1 MAPAKQPNPPFF
13 QHGLRTKP
21 KNRTLSRR
29 MFLGSLG
36 AAGVATPFLPLLHG
50 RARAGEFPVRV
61 IFLFSANGTIHE
73 NWVPTG
79 SESDWQLSP
88 ILTPLEAFKDQLIV
102 IDGLRQLRPGP
113 GDDHQKGMGM
123 LWTGNAL
130 LEGGD
135 FEGGNGGTVGWG
147 GNISIDQEIANAI
160 GKQTA
165 YKSLEFGVQ
174 TGGASVWSRMSYA
187 GSNQPIAPEDSPT
200 EMFDRLFGDLDID
213 TTALEKL
220 KAERRS
226 VIDLVKGDLGSLT
239 QKYGAEDK
247 LKIEAHLEAIRAIE
261 QRNDLAVPACEVP
274 SVDLAIDHQSND
286 NFPAVSRLQID
297 LMVMALACDLTR
309 VASLQWSAA
318 VSGTRFNWV
327 GVPEGHHDLSHL
339 GDGDQSMVDK
349 LTAINTWYAGE
360 VAYLLQKLS
369 EVPEGAGTMLDNT
382 LVVWGNELSRG
393 NSHGNHPMP
402 FVLAGGAGGR
412 VMPGRFL
419 YHDDV
424 PHNRLLVS
432 LGQIMG
438 LDAMQSF
445 GDADP
450 GTGGLQGL

>member
-1 MAPAKQPNPPFF
+1 MAPTTQPKPPFRE
-13 QHGLRTKP
+13 HGLRTKP

-36 AAGVATPFLPLLHG
+36 AAGVATPFLPLLSG
-50 RARAGEFPVRV
+50 RARAGEFPVRL
-61 IFLFSANGTIHE
+61 ILLFSANGTIHE

-79 SESDWQLSP
+79 SEADWQLSP
-88 ILTPLEAFKDQLIV
+88 ILTPLQAFQDQLVV

-123 LWTGNAL
+123 LWTGNQL

-147 GNISIDQEIANAI
+147 GSISIDQEIASAI
-160 GKQTA
+160 GAQTA

-226 VIDLVKGDLGSLT
+226 VIDLVKGDLGSLGN
-239 QKYGAEDK
+239 KYGTDDR
-247 LKIEAHLEAIRAIE
+247 LKIEAHLDAIRAIE

-274 SVDLAIDHQSND
+274 ALDLSADHQAND

-309 VASLQWSAA
+309 VASLQWSAS
-318 VSGTRFNWV
+318 VSGTRFNWLD
-327 GVPEGHHDLSHL
+327 VPEGHHDLSHL
-339 GDGDQSMVDK
+339 GDGDASMVEK
-349 LTAINTWYAGE
+349 LTTINTWYAGE
-360 VAYLLQKLS
+360 VAYLLQRLS

-393 NSHGNHPMP
+393 NSHGSQPMP

-412 VMPGRFL
+412 LMPGRFL
-419 YHDDV
+419 LHDDV
-424 PHNRLLVS
+424 EHNRLLVS
-432 LGQIMG
+432 IGQIMG

-445 GDADP
+445 GSADP
-450 GTGGLQGL
+450 ASGGLPGL